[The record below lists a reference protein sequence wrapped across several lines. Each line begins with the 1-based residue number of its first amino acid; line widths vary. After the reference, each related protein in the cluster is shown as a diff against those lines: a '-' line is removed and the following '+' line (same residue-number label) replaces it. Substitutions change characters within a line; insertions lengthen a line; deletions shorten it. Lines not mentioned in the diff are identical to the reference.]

1 MFFNGFIKLIEFRVV
16 FSGIV
21 VNGVAVCSLEVEGWT
36 ESYLGEWNSL
46 QQEYPDT
53 APINVGNM
61 GAMAIK
67 PHLLWSGDVIEVKS
81 MYW

>member
-1 MFFNGFIKLIEFRVV
+1 M
-16 FSGIV
+16 
-21 VNGVAVCSLEVEGWT
+21 NGVAVCSLEVEGWT

-61 GAMAIK
+61 GC
-67 PHLLWSGDVIEVKS
+67 HGDKATPSVEWGCDRSKIYVLVNIMPLEFSKS
-81 MYW
+81 LVWGTTSKT